1 MNELSDQVRGII
13 FVLLVVAIT
22 FVWLHFYQPPV
33 PLPQKAGQTATQTSP
48 ATGAGSAQA
57 TGQGTAQSSVS
68 TVPARPVSIS
78 AVQASEEKL
87 ISVDSMLYRVEL
99 SNRGGVVRMWKLK
112 KYFDDQQ
119 PPQPLDLVNAAAA
132 QQLGWPFSLM
142 LSDPQLEAQANSALY
157 QLTVGD
163 VTAGAPAKTAI
174 AAPPASQLNAP
185 VVVTFHWSDGHLDV
199 TKKLTFNQNYQ
210 MNVEVAATL
219 DGKPIPVAIAWRGGF
234 GDKAVR
240 NASQLVSVFYKQQDK
255 LNLLQYKKLGVPGN
269 QSLPAEQY
277 GPLEFAG
284 IEDQFFAATFI
295 SDGTGISLWHWTQYH
310 SFAANNQTTSE
321 PEAQMAVGA
330 PDPGPVKMR
339 VFVGPK
345 DLDLLTKVQPSLE
358 GLINFGWFGVIG
370 KPLLFAL
377 QWLHRYIPNW
387 GWAIIV
393 LTLCINFAL
402 FPLKMKSWRSM
413 QEMQKVAP
421 EMRAIQDRYKKYSM
435 TDPRRKNM
443 QTEMAEVYQKH
454 GINPM
459 AQLGGCLPMLFQMP
473 VWYSLWRVLTGAI
486 ELRHAPWMLWIHD
499 LSVRDPYYILPVAMA
514 ITMYLMTKMTP
525 QSAAIDP
532 AQQKMM
538 SLMPLMFAAIFFT
551 YASGLNLYMFT
562 SNLVGVGQQ
571 WYLNRTRPM
580 PSRSK
585 FKKKKEKE

>member
-22 FVWLHFYQPPV
+22 FVWMHFYQPPV
-33 PLPQKAGQTATQTSP
+33 LPPQRAGQAATQTSP
-48 ATGAGSAQA
+48 AQGLAPGPGS
-57 TGQGTAQSSVS
+57 GQETTQSAVS
-68 TVPARPVSIS
+68 STRAILASIP
-78 AVQASEEKL
+78 AVQASEEK
-87 ISVDSMLYRVEL
+87 IAAVDSTLYRVEL
-99 SNRGGVVRMWKLK
+99 SNRGGVVRSWKLK

-119 PPQPLDLVNAAAA
+119 PPQPLDLINTAAA
-132 QQLGWPFSLM
+132 QQLGWPLSLM
-142 LSDPQLEAQANSALY
+142 LSDPQLETQANSALY
-157 QLTVGD
+157 QVTVAD
-163 VTAGAPAKTAI
+163 VAKGVPAKTA
-174 AAPPASQLNAP
+174 AP
-185 VVVTFHWSDGHLDV
+185 VDELHAPVGLLFHWSDGHLDV
-199 TKKLTFNQNYQ
+199 TKKLNFNQDYQ
-210 MNVEVAATL
+210 LSIEATVTL
-219 DGKPIPVAIAWRGGF
+219 DGKPIPSAIAWRGGF

-240 NASQLVSVFYKQQDK
+240 NASQLVSVFYQQNGK
-255 LNLLQYKKLGVPGN
+255 LNLLQYKKLGVSGN
-269 QSLPAEQY
+269 QSQPAEQY

-284 IEDQFFAATFI
+284 LEDQFFAAAFI
-295 SDGTGISLWHWTQYH
+295 PDGTDISLWHWTQYH
-310 SFAANNQTTSE
+310 SFAANGQTISE
-321 PEAQMAVGA
+321 PEAEMAAGA
-330 PDPGPVKMR
+330 ASPGAVKMR

-345 DLDLLTKVQPSLE
+345 DLGLLGKVQPSLE

-393 LTLCINFAL
+393 LTLGINFAL

-421 EMRAIQDRYKKYSM
+421 EMRSIQDRYKKYSM

-443 QTEMAEVYQKH
+443 QTEMAELYQRN

-473 VWYSLWRVLTGAI
+473 VWYALWRVLTGAI
-486 ELRHAPWMLWIHD
+486 ELRHAPWIGWIHD
-499 LSVRDPYYILPVAMA
+499 LSARDPFYILPVAMA

-525 QSAAIDP
+525 QSAAVDP
-532 AQQKMM
+532 AQQKML

-571 WYLNRTRPM
+571 WYLNRTRPL

-585 FKKKKEKE
+585 FKKKKE